1 MTEHAIYITA
11 NDAEKLRELIWK
23 AQNTEY
29 RHSTYL
35 QMLSGELA
43 RAIIINGNS
52 APPDVITMNSQVSLE
67 DSDTGEEMLYTLVLP
82 ENADPIQGKISVLA
96 PIGTAMLG
104 YRVGD
109 NFEWDTPGG
118 KRKIRVIKV
127 VYQPE
132 ASGDHPR
139 PEPDPSNQF

>member
-11 NDAEKLRELIWK
+11 NDAEKLHDLIWQ
-23 AQNTEY
+23 AQHTEY

-35 QMLSGELA
+35 KMLSGELD
-43 RAIIINGNS
+43 RAIIIDEDS
-52 APPDVITMNSQVSLE
+52 VPPDVITMNSEASLV
-67 DSDTGEEMLYTLVLP
+67 DVDTGEEMLFTLVFP
-82 ENADPIQGKISVLA
+82 EEADAIQGKISVLA

-109 NFEWDTPGG
+109 DFEWDTPGG
-118 KRKIRVIKV
+118 KRKIRVVKV

-132 ASGDHPR
+132 ASGGFLTNTP
-139 PEPDPSNQF
+139 

>member
-1 MTEHAIYITA
+1 MTEHAIYITL
-11 NDAEKLRELIWK
+11 NDAEKLRDQIWK
-23 AQNTEY
+23 AQRTEY

-43 RAIIINGNS
+43 RAVIIDEN
-52 APPDVITMNSQVSLE
+52 ALPPDVITMNSQVSLV
-67 DSDTGEEMLYTLVLP
+67 DSDTGEEMLYTLVFP
-82 ENADPIQGKISVLA
+82 EEADAIQGKISVLA

-109 NFEWDTPGG
+109 DFAWDTPGG
-118 KRKIRVIKV
+118 KRKIHVKKV

-132 ASGDHPR
+132 ASGGHLQTRNDHV
-139 PEPDPSNQF
+139 